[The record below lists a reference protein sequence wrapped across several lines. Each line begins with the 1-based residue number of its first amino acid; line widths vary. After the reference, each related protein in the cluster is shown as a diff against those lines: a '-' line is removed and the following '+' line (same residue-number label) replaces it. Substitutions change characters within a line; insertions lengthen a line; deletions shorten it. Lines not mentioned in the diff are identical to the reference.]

1 MKEPR
6 RHDNAAAVHGPAG
19 ESGTRPLEPWL
30 DYGHLLPGITTAIRA
45 DDCSAVFIVG
55 DSGLGASSLLA
66 QLGSIFG
73 KDFAVVPIHGSPSL
87 TAVPYGV
94 LAPYLAQLS
103 VADISSRVAVLRAL
117 WAHLESIRRG
127 AGPALLLVDDAH
139 YLDDATCGMLT
150 ELVQAGWAKIVA
162 ACVPRPGVPGPLL
175 RLWHEGSAEWFDLE
189 PLTAEQGHELC
200 EALLGGIVLSST
212 SHGFWTE
219 AGGNTLLL
227 KTLVREAES
236 SGSLVQR
243 HGVWLKTAATPIHT
257 VKLEAVVK
265 LQLMR
270 ISPAGRD
277 ALSLIALAEP
287 VDEKLINVVAGETAV
302 QELMDQ
308 HLIKPSGN
316 GLPTLRLVSPVY
328 GEVLRSVVPAAQSL
342 QLHRQLISRMDVLED
357 NPDSLLRMVTWSL
370 DCGADV
376 PDRLLIRAAVL
387 AGRLLQ
393 SETALRMAT
402 AVRDMQW
409 QTVAQAIM
417 ARSYFNLGR
426 RDEAAAVLT
435 QETLD
440 GDAGPSHLI
449 FGSLLR
455 AVTRAAVGQPAS
467 LILADTEAFR
477 EWGEQQPGLQGQQ
490 TPDVKAVVPL
500 AVSLMGLVAGSLDGE
515 YRRMGPDLE
524 RVLHQD
530 RSVEGSFAALFKA
543 LALSLKSERL
553 CALGFG
559 RQGKLLALEA
569 AAIEQPQ
576 ENDIFFVP
584 EFIAARHVICALA
597 AGDWADAQKLLDSYY
612 ESSGVAMASFG
623 GAAYVVLG
631 YVAIRQG
638 KSGDALPLLTAGLEA
653 LRDSDPQ
660 NLFGLCAAMAF
671 YAAAGAGLPEAERF
685 RADYKSWGQHGMHL
699 LNAQAS
705 NFFEAAIEL
714 LKGDGSGIEGLYVNA
729 DEAAKEGATF
739 LELQALELALGLGDT
754 NRLDRFCE
762 TAAATEGAWAQS
774 LAEYGLALKFG
785 GAARYLSAGEKLQ
798 SAAVYHLAARSYSL
812 ALDAPDGGRTKEL
825 TAAARAGLARCNEE
839 LGQGGEETQ
848 HESVSPKLTKREW
861 DIVNLAV
868 QGLSDRQIADTLL
881 ISVRTVEGHL
891 YRCYSK
897 LGITGR
903 DELSGAVAVVQ
914 GTPDAG

>member
-6 RHDNAAAVHGPAG
+6 RHDNAAAVHGPAR

-30 DYGHLLPGITTAIRA
+30 DYGHLLTGITTAIRA

-127 AGPALLLVDDAH
+127 TGPALLLVDDAH

-175 RLWHEGSAEWFDLE
+175 RLWHEGTAEWFDLE

-287 VDEKLINVVAGETAV
+287 VDEKLINVVAGESAV
-302 QELMDQ
+302 QELVDQ

-328 GEVLRSVVPAAQSL
+328 GEVLRGVVPAAQSL
-342 QLHRQLISRMDVLED
+342 QLHRQLISRMDVMED

-426 RDEAAAVLT
+426 RDEAAAVLA

-524 RVLHQD
+524 RVLLQD
-530 RSVEGSFAALFKA
+530 QSLEGSFAVLFKA

-569 AAIEQPQ
+569 AAVEQPQ

-631 YVAIRQG
+631 YIAIRQG

-685 RADYKSWGQHGMHL
+685 RADCKSWGQHGMHL
-699 LNAQAS
+699 LTAQAS
-705 NFFEAAIEL
+705 SFFEAAIEL
-714 LKGDGSGIEGLYVNA
+714 LKGDGSGVEGLHVNA
-729 DEAAKEGATF
+729 DDAAKEGATF
-739 LELQALELALGLGDT
+739 LELHALELALGLGDT
-754 NRLDRFCE
+754 TRLDRFCE
-762 TAAATEGAWAQS
+762 TAAAIEGGWAQS

-812 ALDAPDGGRTKEL
+812 ALDAPDRGLTKEL
-825 TAAARAGLARCNEE
+825 AALARAGLARCNEE

-848 HESVSPKLTKREW
+848 RESVSPRLTKREW

-903 DELSGAVAVVQ
+903 EELPGAVAVAQ
-914 GTPDAG
+914 GTPEAG